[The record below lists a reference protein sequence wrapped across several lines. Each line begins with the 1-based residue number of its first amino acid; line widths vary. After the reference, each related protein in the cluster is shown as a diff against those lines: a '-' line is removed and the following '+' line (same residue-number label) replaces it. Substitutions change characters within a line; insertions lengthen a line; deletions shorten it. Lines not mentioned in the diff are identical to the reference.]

1 MLSNRNAF
9 YLVNTGSTIAFNI
22 VLACLLVSHFG
33 PIGAAWARLAAEM
46 FGFFGAVI
54 LSRWAFPV
62 PLAFGRLA
70 FVLLATIV
78 MAIAVK
84 GLDMFVVGTDSFALA
99 ILIPAGVIAYVGA
112 CLLTNVAN
120 ARDRLQRGVL
130 VLRNILAS

>member
-1 MLSNRNAF
+1 
-9 YLVNTGSTIAFNI
+9 